1 MALAINTNVPSLT
14 GQRDLNR
21 TQLGLQSALQQ
32 LSSGLRINS
41 AKDDSAGL
49 AIATRFASQISGLNQ
64 SFRNANDGI
73 SMAQVGE
80 GALGGVTE
88 KLQRMRDL
96 AMQSSNG
103 IYSDADRASIQ
114 KEVASLQ
121 EEIGRVFD
129 ATEFNGQRILANEG
143 AVSFQVGAGATS
155 GVDTIDVD
163 TANMRGTTGNGIG
176 SALGSNLDVSSQQ
189 GARDAISMIDRMM
202 DRVSSM
208 RADFG
213 AVQNRF
219 ESTMGNLAN
228 AALNLSASNS
238 RIMDADYAK
247 ATAEE
252 TRMMILQ
259 RAGLAMMGQANAV
272 PQYALDLLG
281 GAGGG

>member
-272 PQYALDLLG
+272 PQYALNLLG